1 MIKRDILAE
10 AIAEAK
16 VVKETAIENAKAA
29 LTESFAPH
37 LKSMLSAKLQEMET
51 EDLEEENFIPE
62 EAVNENEQVD
72 ELDEL
77 LKEIDSEN
85 ELDETKKEDEAE
97 EEVQEADPE
106 KDAES
111 TEEDEEL
118 DIEDMS
124 EEDLKSFIEDVINDM
139 IETGELEPGEGHESE
154 EENPE
159 GEEIDIEKIEGEEQP
174 EEVDL
179 DEMLKIGEELEDES
193 LSDELDEAYQ
203 TIETLRTQIS
213 EVKVLNAKLLYSN
226 KIFQSKTLT
235 EGKKLQVLH
244 AFEKATTIKEAKATY
259 EILKENLDT
268 KTISKPQ
275 FRGAASKTI
284 TPIKES
290 KQPIVE
296 VENQYA
302 RWKTLAGLD

>member
-1 MIKRDILAE
+1 MTKRDILAE

-51 EDLEEENFIPE
+51 EDLEEEAYIPEE

-97 EEVQEADPE
+97 EIEANPE
-106 KDAES
+106 KEEEP
-111 TEEDEEL
+111 TGEEDEEL

-124 EEDLKSFIEDVINDM
+124 EEDLKSFIEDVINNM
-139 IETGELEPGEGHESE
+139 IEIGELEPGESHEEE

-159 GEEIDIEKIEGEEQP
+159 GEEIDIEKIEGEEEKP

-193 LSDELDEAYQ
+193 VSDELDEAYQ

-259 EILKENLDT
+259 EILKENLET

-296 VENQYA
+296 IENQYS
-302 RWKTLAGLD
+302 RWKTLAG

>member
-154 EENPE
+154 EER
-159 GEEIDIEKIEGEEQP
+159 
-174 EEVDL
+174 
-179 DEMLKIGEELEDES
+179 EMRMVI
-193 LSDELDEAYQ
+193 AM
-203 TIETLRTQIS
+203 
-213 EVKVLNAKLLYSN
+213 LYSQAPSSTPFEMIAIDN
-226 KIFQSKTLT
+226 FPLLETSKL
-235 EGKKLQVLH
+235 
-244 AFEKATTIKEAKATY
+244 
-259 EILKENLDT
+259 
-268 KTISKPQ
+268 S
-275 FRGAASKTI
+275 
-284 TPIKES
+284 
-290 KQPIVE
+290 
-296 VENQYA
+296 
-302 RWKTLAGLD
+302 

>member
-1 MIKRDILAE
+1 MTKRDILAE

-16 VVKETAIENAKAA
+16 SIKETAYENAKAA

-51 EDLEEENFIPE
+51 EDLEEEDYIPE
-62 EAVNENEQVD
+62 EAVNENEELD

-77 LKEIDSEN
+77 LKEIDNEN
-85 ELDETKKEDEAE
+85 DLEEVKKEDEAE
-97 EEVQEADPE
+97 EIEADPE

-139 IETGELEPGEGHESE
+139 IETGELEPGESHESE

-159 GEEIDIEKIEGEEQP
+159 GEEIDIEKIEDEEQP

-179 DEMLKIGEELEDES
+179 DEMLKIGEEFEDEA
-193 LSDELDEAYQ
+193 LTNELDEAYQ

-244 AFEKATTIKEAKATY
+244 AFEKATTVKEAKATY

-268 KTISKPQ
+268 KPVQKSQ

-290 KQPIVE
+290 KQPIIE
-296 VENQYA
+296 IENQYA
-302 RWKTLAGLD
+302 RWQILAGIKK